1 METLALKVPH
11 VIVLGDFNATSGVSS
26 SVHVGHLRPQEQ
38 GFLYFAEHVGLHAV
52 KMLIG
57 VGKLTFFGSSR
68 QGRRRRLRD
77 DSQCTHNRQLCIS
90 LASRVDYHAMLCHV
104 PPVCRA
110 QNCGER

>member
-68 QGRRRRLRD
+68 QGFPHSLVRSRD
-77 DSQCTHNRQLCIS
+77 ESHKHTCWTPLT
-90 LASRVDYHAMLCHV
+90 LTT
-104 PPVCRA
+104 
-110 QNCGER
+110 